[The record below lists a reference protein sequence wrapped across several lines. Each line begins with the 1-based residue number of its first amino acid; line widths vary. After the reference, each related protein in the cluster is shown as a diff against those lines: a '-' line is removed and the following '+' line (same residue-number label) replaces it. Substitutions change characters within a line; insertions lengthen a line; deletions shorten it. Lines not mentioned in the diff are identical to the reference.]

1 MIYGWLFDFI
11 CVLIVE
17 FLKIYYSLSII
28 VRKLLECFD
37 NIGTISHFGFIY
49 AELIMI
55 YKLSMI
61 WTNIVLAYLP
71 VSGRSGRVY
80 DTIQL

>member
-1 MIYGWLFDFI
+1 MCFNCWVFKDIL
-11 CVLIVE
+11 LT
-17 FLKIYYSLSII
+17 KYYSAKTFGMFRQYS
-28 VRKLLECFD
+28 
-37 NIGTISHFGFIY
+37 IGTISHFGFIY